1 MNKAY
6 SKNYQEPTE
15 NQEPTTEQAPPSPK
29 KDKEWIA
36 WRKAKRE
43 GRLTEHRKMLRSEPY
58 RKMKKAQANAQE
70 RERSK

>member
-1 MNKAY
+1 MDKQYNP
-6 SKNYQEPTE
+6 QEE
-15 NQEPTTEQAPPSPK
+15 NQETILEQNPPSTK

-58 RKMKKAQANAQE
+58 RKMKKSQTNQQD
-70 RERSK
+70 RERSR

>member
-1 MNKAY
+1 MDKQHNP
-6 SKNYQEPTE
+6 QEE
-15 NQEPTTEQAPPSPK
+15 NQENTLEQNPPSAK

-58 RKMKKAQANAQE
+58 RKMKKSQANQQDQD
-70 RERSK
+70 RERSR

>member
-1 MNKAY
+1 MDKQQQA
-6 SKNYQEPTE
+6 E
-15 NQEPTTEQAPPSPK
+15 NQETSTAQNPPSPK

-43 GRLTEHRKMLRSEPY
+43 GRLTEHRKMLKSSAY
-58 RKMKKAQANAQE
+58 RKMKKSEANQQD